1 MNLAKGDLSAAIFW
15 FFFIKNLAVAISQL
29 FAVKKNGKFKSVD
42 NYFFLSLRMFL
53 PKASTPRWIIA
64 LIDIIIGLSSLA
76 MAYLIRFDIKADP
89 YLIQQEWE
97 ILVKSLPIF
106 ILVKW
111 IVFSLFK
118 IQKGLVRHTS
128 TEDLKRIL
136 FAILTSSVVYF
147 LLGLIRYHFLDGYFL
162 FPTSVLILEFLT
174 SFFLMIGFRFTVKLI
189 YLESIKTKESKER
202 VLIYGAGVS
211 GIITKR
217 TIEKDV
223 RISYAIIGFIDDNKK
238 MAGTRLEGVTIFH
251 SSKLKELIQDEGVTQ
266 LIVAIQRPNE
276 ENLQQIIDTCLELKV
291 EVQQVPSPKSWING
305 EFSTKQINKINI
317 DDLLGRSPIHLNEGK
332 IKAELHDKI
341 VLVSGAAGSIGSGL
355 VRQIA
360 TYSPKKIILLDQ
372 AESPTYDLQNELITD
387 FPFLNFEVVIGDIRN
402 KDRMQRLFE
411 TFHPEF
417 VFHAAAYKHVPLM
430 EDNPSEAIQTNILGT
445 MNMVDLSVQ
454 FEVKKFVM
462 ISTDKAVNP
471 TNVMGA
477 SKRIAEMYAQYKNS
491 AKTRFITT
499 RFGNV
504 LGSNGSVIPLF
515 KKQIAQGGPVTL
527 THPDITRFFMTI
539 PEACQLVL
547 EAANMGEGGEIFVFD
562 MGKSVKIIDLAKK
575 MIQLSGLELG
585 KDIEI
590 KITGL
595 RPGEKLYEE
604 LLADEESTLT
614 THHPKILIAKIRT
627 VDEEKVSE
635 IDSLVQHVKQLDNE
649 TLVRTMKAIVP
660 EFISNNST
668 FSALDK

>member
-1 MNLAKGDLSAAIFW
+1 
-15 FFFIKNLAVAISQL
+15 
-29 FAVKKNGKFKSVD
+29 
-42 NYFFLSLRMFL
+42 
-53 PKASTPRWIIA
+53 
-64 LIDIIIGLSSLA
+64 
-76 MAYLIRFDIKADP
+76 
-89 YLIQQEWE
+89 
-97 ILVKSLPIF
+97 
-106 ILVKW
+106 
-111 IVFSLFK
+111 
-118 IQKGLVRHTS
+118 
-128 TEDLKRIL
+128 
-136 FAILTSSVVYF
+136 
-147 LLGLIRYHFLDGYFL
+147 
-162 FPTSVLILEFLT
+162 
-174 SFFLMIGFRFTVKLI
+174 
-189 YLESIKTKESKER
+189 
-202 VLIYGAGVS
+202 
-211 GIITKR
+211 
-217 TIEKDV
+217 
-223 RISYAIIGFIDDNKK
+223 
-238 MAGTRLEGVTIFH
+238 
-251 SSKLKELIQDEGVTQ
+251 
-266 LIVAIQRPNE
+266 
-276 ENLQQIIDTCLELKV
+276 
-291 EVQQVPSPKSWING
+291 
-305 EFSTKQINKINI
+305 
-317 DDLLGRSPIHLNEGK
+317 LGRSPIHLNEGK

-360 TYSPKKIILLDQ
+360 SYSPKKIILLDQ

-515 KKQIAQGGPVTL
+515 KKQIAQGGPITL